1 MGYENLPH
9 KLFLWQKINDIDKLY
24 ENHTSKNRL
33 YYDKIM
39 RVHNR
44 ITYRK
49 KNNTSGVDVEQ
60 VDVFNSEI
68 DDYWLQVSPRYMYSL
83 EKSSEYLNWRYCR
96 DFAGEY
102 NKFIARIDGKTAGYA
117 VVSIN
122 IESPMNI
129 VFTVADCCYDSIET
143 GYALLE
149 NISNLFDDSNSNV
162 LRMLIPKGHPLERI
176 SAEYGM
182 WNTRIHY

>member
-1 MGYENLPH
+1 
-9 KLFLWQKINDIDKLY
+9 
-24 ENHTSKNRL
+24 
-33 YYDKIM
+33 
-39 RVHNR
+39 
-44 ITYRK
+44 
-49 KNNTSGVDVEQ
+49 
-60 VDVFNSEI
+60 
-68 DDYWLQVSPRYMYSL
+68 MYSL

-102 NKFIARIDGKTAGYA
+102 IKFIARIDGKTAGYA

-182 WNTRIHY
+182 WNTRIHYYMNYIRKGDYTEDELKLQDCRPDQIMFASGDIDSV